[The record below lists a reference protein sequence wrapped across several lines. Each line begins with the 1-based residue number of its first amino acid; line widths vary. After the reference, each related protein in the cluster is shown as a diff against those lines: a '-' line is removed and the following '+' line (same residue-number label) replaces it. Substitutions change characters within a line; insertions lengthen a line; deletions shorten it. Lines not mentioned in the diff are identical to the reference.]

1 MTQYSKVCPRHVPGT
16 VWLWLWNYGSCVV
29 LHWTNVFHLLLML
42 QGHAVT
48 VFEKHPAGMLLII
61 YNEVCICLM
70 ESLQEVDLSCSVETS
85 WAFIK
90 L

>member
-1 MTQYSKVCPRHVPGT
+1 
-16 VWLWLWNYGSCVV
+16 
-29 LHWTNVFHLLLML
+29 ML

-48 VFEKHPAGMLLII
+48 VFEKHPAGVLLII
-61 YNEVCICLM
+61 YNEVCICLT